1 MHSFSSAFFGVG
13 VMSDPKNS
21 DINIL
26 YWGQGGLGLG
36 DRDYYMNDDA
46 QTLKIREAYK
56 QFIVKL
62 LMLSGY
68 KRLTLNVCAT
78 TLWE

>member
-13 VMSDPKNS
+13 VMSDLKNS

-56 QFIVKL
+56 LIYREASDAVGL
-62 LMLSGY
+62 
-68 KRLTLNVCAT
+68 
-78 TLWE
+78 